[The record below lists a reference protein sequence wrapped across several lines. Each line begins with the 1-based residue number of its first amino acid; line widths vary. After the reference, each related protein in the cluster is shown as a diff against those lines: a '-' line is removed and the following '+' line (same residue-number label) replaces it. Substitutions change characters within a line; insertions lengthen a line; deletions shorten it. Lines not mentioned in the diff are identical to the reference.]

1 MTVRERWGPGA
12 LGWLWAAVA
21 VTVAGV
27 VLMAWMLYRES
38 QTDIV
43 PWAKP
48 ARVDG
53 EVVHLSYVGS
63 ECRDRV
69 TVEVDEGRRRVV
81 LTVRETV
88 TARSCSDLGVSYDL
102 EVRLD
107 RPWATASSSTARA
120 WVRRTSVT
128 PTVPS
133 RRRADPAFS
142 GGDGRRRTLDRS

>member
-1 MTVRERWGPGA
+1 
-12 LGWLWAAVA
+12 
-21 VTVAGV
+21 VAGG

-43 PWAKP
+43 PWTKP

-107 RPWATASSSTARA
+107 RPLGDRQLVDGACLGQEDLGYPDCAEQATS
-120 WVRRTSVT
+120 
-128 PTVPS
+128 
-133 RRRADPAFS
+133 
-142 GGDGRRRTLDRS
+142 